1 MLLTAGART
10 VLPKINQQGLSIIP
24 VPVPPLEEQTEI
36 VHRVEALFAIAARIE
51 GGYAVLKG
59 KVDRLP
65 QAILAKAFRGELVG
79 AKVEREMKQYEEMG
93 MGCRWQRRGEG

>member
-1 MLLTAGART
+1 M
-10 VLPKINQQGLSIIP
+10 
-24 VPVPPLEEQTEI
+24 
-36 VHRVEALFAIAARIE
+36 
-51 GGYAVLKG
+51 LKG

-93 MGCRWQRRGEG
+93 DGLSMAAEG